1 MSVKGD
7 RGLPRFN
14 LLVHS
19 IVLLVTVLGLALP
32 AAAATRE
39 ILFSYNASGKEEELL
54 KEVVA
59 EFVAAHPGA
68 NVRME
73 NIVGPHGGQWFD
85 QLLVRL
91 ASGVDVPDV
100 YLMELNKALGLIGLN
115 RIMAL
120 DALIKK
126 DGVDVGD
133 LVPAGLQGVSYQGR
147 IYGLPSRVDAA
158 MFYANMDLL
167 ARAGLNLPKNDW
179 TLEEFRQ
186 AAGRMTQDVNGDRV
200 VDVWGTD
207 ISGVRFLFAAWQ
219 TIFGGKILDS
229 AGNVVL
235 DRPASVNALEAVL
248 ELVSGYQVAPNPVA
262 IPQGVG
268 FPQGNVGFWYNYTFQ
283 IQNLR
288 QQAARLNWEILPQP
302 VGPAGAGNILLG
314 NMFMIDSRT
323 KQADLAWELVKH
335 LYSSKVQER
344 FVVQIGSIFPRRS
357 FFASNVYARN
367 SLVPRNWA
375 AVRDA
380 YSVATSYPS
389 IRQLERVRTLLN
401 GAAASA
407 LDRKETAQAALQN
420 AAAAIRLEL
429 KK

>member
-1 MSVKGD
+1 MSVKER
-7 RGLPRFN
+7 RGSLGFN

-19 IVLLVTVLGLALP
+19 LVLLLTALGLALP
-32 AAAATRE
+32 AAAAAPE
-39 ILFSYNASGKEEELL
+39 VLFSYNASGKEEELL

-59 EFVAAHPGA
+59 EFEAAHPGA
-68 NVRME
+68 KVRME
-73 NIVGPHGGQWFD
+73 NIVGPHGSQWFD
-85 QLLVRL
+85 QLLVRI

-100 YLMELNKALGLIGLN
+100 YLMELNKALGLIGID

-126 DGVDVGD
+126 DRVDIGD

-147 IYGLPSRVDAA
+147 IYGLPSRVDAS

-167 ARAGLNLPKNDW
+167 ARAGLNLPKNNW

-186 AAGRMTQDVNGDRV
+186 AAGRVTQDVNGDRV
-200 VDVWGTD
+200 VDVWGTE
-207 ISGVRFLFAAWQ
+207 ISAIRFLFAPWQ

-235 DRPASVNALEAVL
+235 DRPASVNALEFAL
-248 ELVSGYQVAPNPVA
+248 ELVSGYEVAPNPAA

-268 FPQGNVGFWYNYTFQ
+268 FPQGNVGFWYHYSFQ
-283 IQNLR
+283 IPNIRR
-288 QQAARLNWEILPQP
+288 QAPDLNWEILPQP

-323 KQADLAWELVKH
+323 KQADLSWELVKY
-335 LYSSKVQER
+335 LYSPKVQER
-344 FVVQIGSIFPRRS
+344 FALQAGSIFPRRS
-357 FFASNVYARN
+357 FFASDVYSKN
-367 SLVPRNWA
+367 SPVPRNWA

-380 YSVATSYPS
+380 YSVAASYPS
-389 IRQLERVRTLLN
+389 IKQLERVRTLVN
-401 GAAASA
+401 GAAASV
-407 LDRKETAQAALQN
+407 LDRKETPQAALQN
-420 AAAAIRLEL
+420 VAAAIRLEL